1 MTRKKIYTSENPGY
15 EAVKAYREANKIV
28 RVPLDMPNEEAA
40 ALRQYCAD
48 HSLTVAGFIRG
59 LIRDAIAAG
68 ADPAAGTRGGLA
80 AAGSAGSVSSAN
92 FKEKRANVETEHV
105 DVELVEQKT
114 GRKKK
119 LKAPEQFFDAE
130 YCDVREKRTHPLTES
145 IELTEERKEADLN
158 ARINSELANQ
168 DKQQNA
174 RVSSDNDF
182 FLK

>member
-1 MTRKKIYTSENPGY
+1 MAITEAQRKAHDKYFRQAYSQ
-15 EAVKAYREANKIV
+15 VKLA
-28 RVPLDMPNEEAA
+28 MPNEEAA
-40 ALRQYCAD
+40 ALRRYCAD
-48 HSLTVAGFIRG
+48 HGLTVAGFIRG

-68 ADPAAGTRGGLA
+68 AVGAGADPAAGTRGGLA
-80 AAGSAGSVSSAN
+80 AAGAAESVSSAN

-174 RVSSDNDF
+174 RVASDNDF

>member
-1 MTRKKIYTSENPGY
+1 MAITEAQRKAHDKYFRQAYSQ
-15 EAVKAYREANKIV
+15 VKLA
-28 RVPLDMPNEEAA
+28 MPNEEAA
-40 ALRQYCAD
+40 ALRRYCAD
-48 HSLTVAGFIRG
+48 HGLTVAGFIRG

-68 ADPAAGTRGGLA
+68 TRGSLSAAGA
-80 AAGSAGSVSSAN
+80 AGSVSSAN

-174 RVSSDNDF
+174 RVASDNDF